1 MRLRSKRFFMRA
13 AARLPFLH
21 ENKLF
26 SLFLV
31 FRERQRDPGADIQGA
46 VERERRAVQ
55 GRAVLDDRQTE
66 TGAAA
71 WTAAEQEVFGET
83 QEKIDALKA
92 DNAALD
98 ESIAAVEKE
107 VETKLADEDT
117 AYYNS
122 VYEEMQKGVDQVEE
136 YLKGN

>member
-55 GRAVLDDRQTE
+55 GRAVLTIVGGREAYRDDGLQ
-66 TGAAA
+66 
-71 WTAAEQEVFGET
+71 
-83 QEKIDALKA
+83 L
-92 DNAALD
+92 
-98 ESIAAVEKE
+98 
-107 VETKLADEDT
+107 
-117 AYYNS
+117 
-122 VYEEMQKGVDQVEE
+122 
-136 YLKGN
+136 

>member
-26 SLFLV
+26 SLFPV

-55 GRAVLDDRQTE
+55 GRAVFDDRQTE
-66 TGAAA
+66 TGAAGHFA
-71 WTAAEQEVFGET
+71 V
-83 QEKIDALKA
+83 ALVH
-92 DNAALD
+92 
-98 ESIAAVEKE
+98 AVEALE
-107 VETKLADEDT
+107 NTLLVGRGDADAGIRDADEGGAVAVLSLIHILT
-117 AYYNS
+117 LPTN
-122 VYEEMQKGVDQVEE
+122 
-136 YLKGN
+136 